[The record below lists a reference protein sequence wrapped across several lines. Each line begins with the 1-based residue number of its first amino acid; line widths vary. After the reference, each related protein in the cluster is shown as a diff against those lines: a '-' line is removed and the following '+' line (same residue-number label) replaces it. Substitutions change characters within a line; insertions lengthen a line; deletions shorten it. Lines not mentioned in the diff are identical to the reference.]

1 MSDKKNHGGKRK
13 GSGRKPKWSFDDV
26 VRIGQA
32 CEVHFRA
39 VVHAELETRKS
50 ALISNDVTELKG
62 LFQNAQ
68 SIPVKDRQEWL
79 KDENGGAQHMLDVSE
94 ELVTLNSA
102 MVRTDPKNRIFQI
115 VGKAPKGTRSRII
128 KIVAEEYGLKTKQVD
143 NLWQRYRRFERE
155 P

>member
-1 MSDKKNHGGKRK
+1 
-13 GSGRKPKWSFDDV
+13 
-26 VRIGQA
+26 
-32 CEVHFRA
+32 
-39 VVHAELETRKS
+39 
-50 ALISNDVTELKG
+50 
-62 LFQNAQ
+62 
-68 SIPVKDRQEWL
+68 
-79 KDENGGAQHMLDVSE
+79 MLDVSE